1 MQYVT
6 SGGVKTIFSVY
17 STIII
22 GGINGNNIRPL
33 INGGSVHDA
42 NSFSF
47 LSTFSFFDSQA
58 TL

>member
-1 MQYVT
+1 MT